1 MSAQNPLLTKLGLP
15 DAAATAAAAST
26 APAACR
32 LPPALGVLLS
42 PLNPWH
48 FASLAGGYSA
58 ARLFSTDAD
67 SHDDFKPQVK
77 AAPAGD
83 VEATIE
89 KDISSHDVFIY
100 MKVRWSSWQA
110 DSGAA

>member
-1 MSAQNPLLTKLGLP
+1 MRYRNWTPGLHF
-15 DAAATAAAAST
+15 
-26 APAACR
+26 APA
-32 LPPALGVLLS
+32 
-42 PLNPWH
+42 
-48 FASLAGGYSA
+48 GGCSA

-100 MKVRWSSWQA
+100 MKVR
-110 DSGAA
+110 GAPGR